1 MWTVLNLELQK
12 GWNIHLSKRK
22 AASVLF
28 MCPKSYSIG
37 FVISIEGMDWA
48 DHMTRCLGH
57 GTNEQH
63 RGSNIFLGKVRISL
77 LGLHSDRRWHAFC
90 MRAAFVVVPACALSC
105 TQTTYR
111 YWYRRRGCIGTATC
125 QILTCMQEWV
135 HGFKAASV
143 CSDSCICFH
152 FCGLPVRSSGRVR
165 VEWQAQPAY
174 RKGVKAHLNEA
185 FLFMYG
191 KLLFLVN
198 IPYTPSF
205 HIVWHTFQNVLVQM
219 MKKMV
224 LWIKSVIDISD
235 ITELCKACTETICL
249 HELLP

>member
-48 DHMTRCLGH
+48 ICTLDLPFLRYHMTRCLGH

-90 MRAAFVVVPACALSC
+90 MQAAFVIVPASTLSC
-105 TQTTYR
+105 AQTTYR

-143 CSDSCICFH
+143 RSDSCICFH
-152 FCGLPVRSSGRVR
+152 FYRLPVRSSGRM
-165 VEWQAQPAY
+165 Q
-174 RKGVKAHLNEA
+174 VK
-185 FLFMYG
+185 
-191 KLLFLVN
+191 
-198 IPYTPSF
+198 
-205 HIVWHTFQNVLVQM
+205 
-219 MKKMV
+219 
-224 LWIKSVIDISD
+224 
-235 ITELCKACTETICL
+235 
-249 HELLP
+249 